1 MLVSASASQTV
12 PSTVADT
19 PTECGADARQ
29 HGPVHAS
36 RIAAAHLI
44 PVVAR
49 ELFFGKWEMMEKP
62 KISGFDAEHIN
73 QNAPPGRPAPSPEPL
88 AGGMSFGGWAVD
100 EWCSRWKICRGT
112 YYALKRKGRGPPV
125 VRIGNRDRITPA
137 ADAEWQAA
145 NDGAAA

>member
-1 MLVSASASQTV
+1 LAASATIMLVSASASQTV

-49 ELFFGKWEMMEKP
+49 ELFF
-62 KISGFDAEHIN
+62 
-73 QNAPPGRPAPSPEPL
+73 
-88 AGGMSFGGWAVD
+88 
-100 EWCSRWKICRGT
+100 WKMG
-112 YYALKRKGRGPPV
+112 
-125 VRIGNRDRITPA
+125 
-137 ADAEWQAA
+137 
-145 NDGAAA
+145 NDGETENFGF

>member
-1 MLVSASASQTV
+1 LFCRVLICRRRKFSFPPERNASASLETKLEQ
-12 PSTVADT
+12 PAFRQSGKNKDT
-19 PTECGADARQ
+19 GPMPITIRARPRM
-29 HGPVHAS
+29 GP
-36 RIAAAHLI
+36 IPAA
-44 PVVAR
+44 
-49 ELFFGKWEMMEKP
+49 GC
-62 KISGFDAEHIN
+62 DAEHIN

-88 AGGMSFGGWAVD
+88 AGGMSFGGWTVD